1 MTEINDNLELVTGK
15 KLHLLDDPNAFSRL
29 QRDSN
34 FTFVEN
40 ICKTDWIDIIDNF
53 EAIKGGEEAQRLVV
67 SAFQVLEAGDY
78 ISAIEKLVAR
88 FEVEDIDKP
97 IMHEVLNPEGRM
109 QAFLADN
116 YTHGRIITVL
126 NKIKTHVGDNAGIK
140 TQIDDLLSGEVKTG
154 FDEIRED
161 FAGTGYGNI
170 AKIILV
176 E

>member
-1 MTEINDNLELVTGK
+1 MNSINQLVQELK
-15 KLHLLDDPNAFSRL
+15 AEELHVIETALDVAARKESQKF
-29 QRDSN
+29 QE
-34 FTFVEN
+34 FEN

-53 EAIKGGEEAQRLVV
+53 EAIKGGEEVQRLVV

-116 YTHGRIITVL
+116 YTHAGIITVL
-126 NKIKTHVGDNAGIK
+126 NKIKTHVGDDAGIK
-140 TQIDDLLSGEVKTG
+140 TQIDDLLSGEIKTG